1 MIYCNNCGHPNPAG
15 ANYCAR
21 CGEALEKSEGLAH
34 TEHQGQPHGSV
45 LSEDAS
51 SRTTITESTKSI
63 PSVGEEGET
72 TELTPDEEAAVR
84 SLPQGSA
91 LLIVRRGPGV
101 GARFLL
107 DSAES
112 EAGRLPKC
120 DIFLDDITV
129 SRHHVKFLRG
139 DGEIVVE
146 DMGSLNG
153 TYINRRL
160 IDSRVVLRPG
170 DEVQIGKFRMI
181 FFASV
186 HGLS

>member
-1 MIYCNNCGHPNPAG
+1 MVYCNNCGHANPAG

-21 CGEALEKSEGLAH
+21 CGEALESSVELAQPDELVQ
-34 TEHQGQPHGSV
+34 TEEMSV
-45 LSEDAS
+45 ARAS
-51 SRTTITESTKSI
+51 SDSTKVI

-72 TELTPDEEAAVR
+72 TELSPDEEAAVR
-84 SLPQGSA
+84 SLPKGSA
-91 LLIVRRGPGV
+91 LLIVRRGPGA

-112 EAGRLPKC
+112 EAGRQPKC

-129 SRHHVKFLRG
+129 SRHHVKFLRS
-139 DGEIVVE
+139 DGEIAVQ
-146 DMGSLNG
+146 DLGSLNG

-160 IDSRVVLRPG
+160 IDSKVLLQPG
-170 DEVQIGKFRMI
+170 DEVQIGKFRMV
-181 FFASV
+181 FFAST